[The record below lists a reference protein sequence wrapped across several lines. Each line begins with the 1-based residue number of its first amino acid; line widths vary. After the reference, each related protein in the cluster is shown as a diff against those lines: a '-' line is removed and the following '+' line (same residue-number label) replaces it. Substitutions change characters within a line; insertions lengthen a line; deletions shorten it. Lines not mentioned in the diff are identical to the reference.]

1 MRGTKKA
8 VLLSALLF
16 PGAGHYFLKQYL
28 QAILLSAV
36 ACCGLYFLI
45 VETVVR
51 SQRIAEQILADE
63 IAYDIAT
70 IAKLASTNSAGSD
83 GQLLNA
89 ATTAVALAWLIG
101 IVDTYRVGRRLDSQT
116 TGEAPSVGE

>member
-1 MRGTKKA
+1 
-8 VLLSALLF
+8 
-16 PGAGHYFLKQYL
+16 
-28 QAILLSAV
+28 
-36 ACCGLYFLI
+36 
-45 VETVVR
+45 
-51 SQRIAEQILADE
+51 

-101 IVDTYRVGRRLDSQT
+101 IVDAYRVGRRLDSQT
-116 TGEAPSVGE
+116 TGVAPSVGE